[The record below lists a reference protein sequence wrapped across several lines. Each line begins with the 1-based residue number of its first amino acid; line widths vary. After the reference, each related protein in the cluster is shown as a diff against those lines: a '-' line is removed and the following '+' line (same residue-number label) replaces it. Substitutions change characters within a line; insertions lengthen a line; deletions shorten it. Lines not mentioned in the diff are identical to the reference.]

1 MKIKIGQKDITH
13 LLISCTWSGSR
24 LNVARKLEYSFVQD
38 DRDANIPVIDVYNG
52 YTCYSY
58 DDADNLVFEG
68 NIYSIERDMAKSSV
82 SITAFDHLY
91 VLAKSKTTRKFDNI
105 TPEDITRQVCA
116 ELGVLV
122 GDIAETGTAV
132 SFIANAKTGYQIIQ
146 GAYTEAAKVTEKKYH
161 PVMNG
166 AKLDV
171 IEKGTLIEGYTADS
185 AVNMEDS
192 VYKESIENLIDQIL
206 VVDEEGNRVDYVRND
221 EHIKKYSMFQ
231 NVYKQDPNKDT
242 QTEAK
247 AMLKKPERSGHI
259 TALGDYRVKSS
270 YSITVKDS
278 LFKGQFWVKADT
290 HAFTDGKHEMKLELE
305 FENLMNEEKTEKE
318 EEKKERRKRRG
329 GSDTERGDL
338 DEQDAGDPAC
348 HRRGAYAA
356 FAERREGADAAA
368 RALCRME
375 RYRAHARQALSQ

>member
-1 MKIKIGQKDITH
+1 MKVKIMQTDISH
-13 LLISCTWSGSR
+13 LLTSCTWSGSR
-24 LNVARKLEYSFVQD
+24 LNVARQLEFSFVQD
-38 DRDANIPVIDVYNG
+38 DRDPNIPVIDVDNG
-52 YTCYSY
+52 YTCYGY
-58 DDADNLVFEG
+58 DDAGNLVFEG
-68 NIYSIERDMAKSSV
+68 NIYSIERDRAKSSV
-82 SITAFDHLY
+82 RITAFDHLY

-122 GDIAETGTAV
+122 GDIAETGIAV

-185 AVNMEDS
+185 VVNMEDS

-231 NVYKQDPNKDT
+231 EVYKTDPNKDT

-247 AMLKKPERSGHI
+247 ALLTKPERSGYI

-270 YSITVKDS
+270 YSITVKDG

-290 HAFTDGKHEMKLELE
+290 HTFADGKHEMKLELE

-318 EEKKERRKRRG
+318 EEKKERGKRRG
-329 GSDTERGDL
+329 GSDTERGEL
-338 DEQDAGDPAC
+338 DEQDAGDPA
-348 HRRGAYAA
+348 
-356 FAERREGADAAA
+356 
-368 RALCRME
+368 
-375 RYRAHARQALSQ
+375 

>member
-1 MKIKIGQKDITH
+1 MKVKIMQTDISH
-13 LLISCTWSGSR
+13 LLTSCTWSGSW
-24 LNVARKLEYSFVQD
+24 LNVARKLEFSFVQD
-38 DRDANIPVIDVYNG
+38 DRDPNVPVIDVDNG
-52 YTCYSY
+52 YTCYGY
-58 DDADNLVFEG
+58 DDAGNLVFEG
-68 NIYSIERDMAKSSV
+68 NIYSIERDRAKSSV
-82 SITAFDHLY
+82 RITAFDHLY

-122 GDIAETGTAV
+122 GDIAETGIAV

-231 NVYKQDPNKDT
+231 EVYKTDPNKDT

-247 AMLKKPERSGHI
+247 ALLTKPERSGYI

-290 HAFTDGKHEMKLELE
+290 HTFADGKHEMKLELE

-318 EEKKERRKRRG
+318 EEKKERGKRRG
-329 GSDTERGDL
+329 GSDTERGEL
-338 DEQDAGDPAC
+338 DEQDAGDPA
-348 HRRGAYAA
+348 
-356 FAERREGADAAA
+356 
-368 RALCRME
+368 
-375 RYRAHARQALSQ
+375 

>member
-52 YTCYSY
+52 YTCYGY

-105 TPEDITRQVCA
+105 TPEGITRQVCA

-132 SFIANAKTGYQIIQ
+132 SFIANAKTGYRIIQ

-161 PVMNG
+161 PLMNG

-192 VYKESIENLIDQIL
+192 VYKESIENLIAETREKVL
-206 VVDEEGNRVDYVRND
+206 WRKLNRLLFVRRIQCPR
-221 EHIKKYSMFQ
+221 HT
-231 NVYKQDPNKDT
+231 YK
-242 QTEAK
+242 
-247 AMLKKPERSGHI
+247 I
-259 TALGDYRVKSS
+259 FV
-270 YSITVKDS
+270 II
-278 LFKGQFWVKADT
+278 
-290 HAFTDGKHEMKLELE
+290 
-305 FENLMNEEKTEKE
+305 
-318 EEKKERRKRRG
+318 
-329 GSDTERGDL
+329 
-338 DEQDAGDPAC
+338 
-348 HRRGAYAA
+348 
-356 FAERREGADAAA
+356 
-368 RALCRME
+368 
-375 RYRAHARQALSQ
+375 

>member
-1 MKIKIGQKDITH
+1 MKVKIMQTDISH
-13 LLISCTWSGSR
+13 LLTSCTWSGSR
-24 LNVARKLEYSFVQD
+24 LNVARKLEFSFVQD
-38 DRDANIPVIDVYNG
+38 DRDPNIPVIDVDNG
-52 YTCYSY
+52 YTCYGY
-58 DDADNLVFEG
+58 DDAGNLVFEG
-68 NIYSIERDMAKSSV
+68 NIYSIERDRAKSSV
-82 SITAFDHLY
+82 RITAFDHLY
-91 VLAKSKTTRKFDNI
+91 VLAKSKTTRKLDNI

-122 GDIAETGTAV
+122 GDIAETGIAV

-231 NVYKQDPNKDT
+231 EVYKTDPNKDT

-247 AMLKKPERSGHI
+247 ALLTKPERSGYI
-259 TALGDYRVKSS
+259 TVLGDYRVKSS

-290 HAFTDGKHEMKLELE
+290 HTFADGKHEMKLELE

-318 EEKKERRKRRG
+318 EEKKERGKRRG
-329 GSDTERGDL
+329 GSDTERGEL
-338 DEQDAGDPAC
+338 DEQDAGDPA
-348 HRRGAYAA
+348 
-356 FAERREGADAAA
+356 
-368 RALCRME
+368 
-375 RYRAHARQALSQ
+375 

>member
-1 MKIKIGQKDITH
+1 MKVKIMQTDISH
-13 LLISCTWSGSR
+13 LLTSCTWSGSR
-24 LNVARKLEYSFVQD
+24 LNVARQLEFSFVQD
-38 DRDANIPVIDVYNG
+38 DRDPNIPVIDVDNG
-52 YTCYSY
+52 YTCYGY
-58 DDADNLVFEG
+58 DDAGNLVFEG
-68 NIYSIERDMAKSSV
+68 NIYSIERDRAKSSV
-82 SITAFDHLY
+82 RITAFDHLY

-105 TPEDITRQVCA
+105 TPEDITRRVCA

-122 GDIAETGTAV
+122 GDIAETGIAV

-231 NVYKQDPNKDT
+231 EVYKTDPNKDT

-247 AMLKKPERSGHI
+247 ALLTKPERSGYI

-290 HAFTDGKHEMKLELE
+290 HTFADGKHEMKLELE

-318 EEKKERRKRRG
+318 EEKKERGEASWRK
-329 GSDTERGDL
+329 
-338 DEQDAGDPAC
+338 
-348 HRRGAYAA
+348 
-356 FAERREGADAAA
+356 
-368 RALCRME
+368 
-375 RYRAHARQALSQ
+375 

>member
-1 MKIKIGQKDITH
+1 MKVKIMQTDISH
-13 LLISCTWSGSR
+13 LLTSCTWSGSR
-24 LNVARKLEYSFVQD
+24 LNVARKLEFSFVQD
-38 DRDANIPVIDVYNG
+38 DRDPNVPVIDVDNG
-52 YTCYSY
+52 YTCYGY
-58 DDADNLVFEG
+58 DDAGNLVFEG
-68 NIYSIERDMAKSSV
+68 NIYALERDRTKATV
-82 SITAFDHLY
+82 RVTAFDHLI
-91 VLAKSKTTRKFDNI
+91 VHARSKTTRKFDHI
-105 TPEDITRQVCA
+105 TAEDITRQLCA
-116 ELGVLV
+116 ELGVLI
-122 GDIAETGTAV
+122 GDIAETAVPV
-132 SFIANAKTGYQIIQ
+132 SFIANAKTGYQTIM
-146 GAYTEAAKVTEKKYH
+146 GAYTEAAKVTGKKYH

-166 AKLDV
+166 AKLDIV
-171 IEKGTLIEGYTADS
+171 EKGTLIEGYTADS

-231 NVYKQDPNKDT
+231 DVYKQDPNKDT

-290 HAFTDGKHEMKLELE
+290 HTFTDGKHEMKLELE

-329 GSDTERGDL
+329 GSDTERGEL
-338 DEQDAGDPAC
+338 DEQDAGDSA
-348 HRRGAYAA
+348 
-356 FAERREGADAAA
+356 
-368 RALCRME
+368 
-375 RYRAHARQALSQ
+375 

>member
-13 LLISCTWSGSR
+13 LLTSCTWSGSR

-38 DRDANIPVIDVYNG
+38 DRDANIPVIDVDNG
-52 YTCYSY
+52 YTCYGY

-68 NIYSIERDMAKSSV
+68 NIYSIERDRAKSSV

-185 AVNMEDS
+185 VVNMEDS

-206 VVDEEGNRVDYVRND
+206 VVDEEGNRVDHVRND

-231 NVYKQDPNKDT
+231 DVYKQDPNKDT

-290 HAFTDGKHEMKLELE
+290 HTFVDGKHEMKLELE

-329 GSDTERGDL
+329 GSDTERGEL
-338 DEQDAGDPAC
+338 DEQDAGDPA
-348 HRRGAYAA
+348 
-356 FAERREGADAAA
+356 
-368 RALCRME
+368 
-375 RYRAHARQALSQ
+375 

>member
-1 MKIKIGQKDITH
+1 MKIKIGQKDITP
-13 LLISCTWSGSR
+13 LLTSCTWSGSR
-24 LNVARKLEYSFVQD
+24 LNVARKLEFSFLQD
-38 DRDANIPVIDVYNG
+38 DRDKNIPVIDADNG
-52 YTCYSY
+52 YTCYGC

-68 NIYSIERDMAKSSV
+68 NIYSIERDRAKSSV
-82 SITAFDHLY
+82 RITAFDHLF
-91 VLAKSKTTRKFDNI
+91 VLAKSKTTRKFDDI
-105 TPEDITRQVCA
+105 TPEDITRQICA
-116 ELGVLV
+116 ELGVFV

-166 AKLDV
+166 TKLDV

-206 VVDEEGNRVDYVRND
+206 VVDEEGNRIDYVRNE

-231 NVYKQDPNKDT
+231 EVYKTDPNKDT
-242 QTEAK
+242 QKEAK
-247 AMLKKPERSGHI
+247 AMLKKPERSGYI

-278 LFKGQFWVKADT
+278 LFQGQFWVRSDT
-290 HAFTDGKHEMKLELE
+290 HTFIDGKHEMKLELE
-305 FENLMNEEKTEKE
+305 FENLMNEEKTEQE
-318 EEKKERRKRRG
+318 EGENDYGRSDPERR
-329 GSDTERGDL
+329 EL
-338 DEQDAGDPAC
+338 DEQDADDSA
-348 HRRGAYAA
+348 
-356 FAERREGADAAA
+356 
-368 RALCRME
+368 
-375 RYRAHARQALSQ
+375 

>member
-1 MKIKIGQKDITH
+1 MKVKIMQTDISH
-13 LLISCTWSGSR
+13 LLTSCTWSGSR

-38 DRDANIPVIDVYNG
+38 DRDPNIPVIDVDNG
-52 YTCYSY
+52 YTCYGY
-58 DDADNLVFEG
+58 DDAGNLVFEG
-68 NIYSIERDMAKSSV
+68 NIYSIERDRAKSSV
-82 SITAFDHLY
+82 RITAFDHLY

-122 GDIAETGTAV
+122 GDIAETGIAV

-231 NVYKQDPNKDT
+231 EVYKTDPNKDT

-247 AMLKKPERSGHI
+247 ALLTKPERSGYI

-290 HAFTDGKHEMKLELE
+290 HTFADGKHEMKLELE

-318 EEKKERRKRRG
+318 EEKKERGKRRG
-329 GSDTERGDL
+329 GSDTERGEL
-338 DEQDAGDPAC
+338 DEQDAGDPA
-348 HRRGAYAA
+348 
-356 FAERREGADAAA
+356 
-368 RALCRME
+368 
-375 RYRAHARQALSQ
+375 

>member
-52 YTCYSY
+52 YTCYGY

-105 TPEDITRQVCA
+105 TPEGITRQVCA

-132 SFIANAKTGYQIIQ
+132 SFIANAKTGYRIIQ

-161 PVMNG
+161 PIMNG

-206 VVDEEGNRVDYVRND
+206 VVDEEGNRVEAVGAGSSGNVLAGAVV
-221 EHIKKYSMFQ
+221 KMPFGCFQ
-231 NVYKQDPNKDT
+231 
-242 QTEAK
+242 
-247 AMLKKPERSGHI
+247 L
-259 TALGDYRVKSS
+259 
-270 YSITVKDS
+270 SIG
-278 LFKGQFWVKADT
+278 F
-290 HAFTDGKHEMKLELE
+290 
-305 FENLMNEEKTEKE
+305 
-318 EEKKERRKRRG
+318 
-329 GSDTERGDL
+329 
-338 DEQDAGDPAC
+338 
-348 HRRGAYAA
+348 
-356 FAERREGADAAA
+356 
-368 RALCRME
+368 
-375 RYRAHARQALSQ
+375 

>member
-1 MKIKIGQKDITH
+1 MKVKIMQTDISH
-13 LLISCTWSGSR
+13 LLTSCTWSGSR
-24 LNVARKLEYSFVQD
+24 LNVARQLEFSFVQD
-38 DRDANIPVIDVYNG
+38 DRDPNIPVIDVDNG
-52 YTCYSY
+52 YTCYGY
-58 DDADNLVFEG
+58 DDAGNLVFEG
-68 NIYSIERDMAKSSV
+68 NIYSIERDRAKSSV
-82 SITAFDHLY
+82 RITAFDHLY

-122 GDIAETGTAV
+122 GDIAETGIAV

-231 NVYKQDPNKDT
+231 EVYKTDPNKDT

-247 AMLKKPERSGHI
+247 ALLTKPERSGYI

-270 YSITVKDS
+270 YSITVKDG

-290 HAFTDGKHEMKLELE
+290 HTFADGKHEMKLELE

-318 EEKKERRKRRG
+318 EEKKERGKRRG
-329 GSDTERGDL
+329 GSDT
-338 DEQDAGDPAC
+338 
-348 HRRGAYAA
+348 
-356 FAERREGADAAA
+356 
-368 RALCRME
+368 
-375 RYRAHARQALSQ
+375 

>member
-1 MKIKIGQKDITH
+1 MKVKIMQTDISH
-13 LLISCTWSGSR
+13 LLTSCTWSGSR
-24 LNVARKLEYSFVQD
+24 LNVARQLEFSFVQD
-38 DRDANIPVIDVYNG
+38 DRDPNIPVIDVDNG
-52 YTCYSY
+52 YTCYGY
-58 DDADNLVFEG
+58 DDAGNLVFEG
-68 NIYSIERDMAKSSV
+68 NIYSIERDRAKSSV
-82 SITAFDHLY
+82 RITAFDHLY

-122 GDIAETGTAV
+122 GDIAETGIAV

-231 NVYKQDPNKDT
+231 EVYKTDPNKDT

-247 AMLKKPERSGHI
+247 ALLTKPERSGYI

-270 YSITVKDS
+270 YSITVKDG

-290 HAFTDGKHEMKLELE
+290 HTFADGKHEMKLELE

-318 EEKKERRKRRG
+318 EEKKERGKRRG
-329 GSDTERGDL
+329 GSDTERGEL
-338 DEQDAGDPAC
+338 DEQDAGDPA
-348 HRRGAYAA
+348 
-356 FAERREGADAAA
+356 
-368 RALCRME
+368 
-375 RYRAHARQALSQ
+375 